1 MVSDDMWNRE
11 SEREKT
17 RINIKKGFIIQTDNI
32 YMQAIHNFKKCRIL
46 VFNDLD
52 IYGSVFV
59 MTSLGISAG
68 RGIKSQPDQL
78 IRLSPTHTVM
88 LHAVHVAIL
97 QK

>member
-1 MVSDDMWNRE
+1 MEPRE
-11 SEREKT
+11 RT
-17 RINIKKGFIIQTDNI
+17 RKDQNKHKNKGFIKQTDNI